1 VFNDVQ
7 IILPDNNLKLIT
19 PENKNDT
26 LKMRYKSNKLDD
38 MNQIKDKYPKYD
50 LNESLAAS
58 D

>member
-1 VFNDVQ
+1 MTYKSYYL
-7 IILPDNNLKLIT
+7 IIIKLIT

-38 MNQIKDKYPKYD
+38 MNQIKDKQPKYD

-58 D
+58 DQA

>member
-1 VFNDVQ
+1 MFNDVQ

-38 MNQIKDKYPKYD
+38 MNQIKDK
-50 LNESLAAS
+50 
-58 D
+58 